1 MMNFRGYQ
9 DLTVMP
15 TIRLIIPLS
24 CINLSGMTL
33 LRRIYKSQT
42 FRYFDNSWL
51 LKLESGRFHNFD
63 ILIFSL
69 VGKTPVSSIKISLP
83 QRIKRLDATIQFTF
97 VYQLLLLNFY

>member
-1 MMNFRGYQ
+1 MMNFRGYK

-24 CINLSGMTL
+24 
-33 LRRIYKSQT
+33 YKSQT

-69 VGKTPVSSIKISLP
+69 LGKPLCH
-83 QRIKRLDATIQFTF
+83 
-97 VYQLLLLNFY
+97 QLKSPSPRE

>member
-1 MMNFRGYQ
+1 MMNFRGYK

-24 CINLSGMTL
+24 CIKLSWMTL

-42 FRYFDNSWL
+42 FRYFDNSCNWL

-69 VGKTPVSSIKISLP
+69 LGKPLCH
-83 QRIKRLDATIQFTF
+83 
-97 VYQLLLLNFY
+97 

>member
-1 MMNFRGYQ
+1 MMNFRGYK

-24 CINLSGMTL
+24 CIKLSWMTL
-33 LRRIYKSQT
+33 LRQIYKSQT
-42 FRYFDNSWL
+42 FRYFDNTWL

-69 VGKTPVSSIKISLP
+69 LGKPLCH
-83 QRIKRLDATIQFTF
+83 
-97 VYQLLLLNFY
+97 QLKSPSPRE